1 MRERRWRSS
10 LACRDYGFRIAFA
23 SLGFRNVP
31 GVLGVASGSGF
42 VEEAAPILVEQS
54 VNALKN
60 PAPGGRSKKCFGPE
74 AETALTLKNAKTKE
88 TIREELLWPQ
98 N

>member
-60 PAPGGRSKKCFGPE
+60 PAPGEVKKMFRPRSGNRPDPEKC
-74 AETALTLKNAKTKE
+74 
-88 TIREELLWPQ
+88 
-98 N
+98 